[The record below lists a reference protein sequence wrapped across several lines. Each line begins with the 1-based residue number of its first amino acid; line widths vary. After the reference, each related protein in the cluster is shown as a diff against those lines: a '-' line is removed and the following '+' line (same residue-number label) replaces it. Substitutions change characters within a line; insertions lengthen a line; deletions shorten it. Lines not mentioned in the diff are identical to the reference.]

1 MNQVYK
7 QMIVVLFSFA
17 FVAIMVLIILSSIAT
32 ASSVPIDTDMYDY
45 ETPPYNPDKGLIT
58 GIVGCMVIGV
68 IVLVF
73 TYKPT
78 VPATD
83 PNEYIGIDY
92 RQLPDDTIDNDGYDY
107 DNFMRKWE

>member
-1 MNQVYK
+1 M
-7 QMIVVLFSFA
+7 LFSVA
-17 FVAIMVLIILSSIAT
+17 FMGIVAIIVMSSSAA

-45 ETPPYNPDKGLIT
+45 ETPPYNPDKAFINRFVVFVV
-58 GIVGCMVIGV
+58 IVI

-92 RQLPDDTIDNDGYDY
+92 RQLPDDTVIPDTVIDGVTVDEYDY
-107 DNFMRKWE
+107 DTFTRKWDM